1 MDYNTPTHVAPYVHT
16 GIIGQTESFGVASL
30 LESQFLESS
39 GVFHE
44 DGSDVCSSSDGNTA
58 SIQSC
63 GSLSVFPTKYQI
75 ENLPPVDL
83 KCIENSSSADNI
95 NFVQCGLPRGTLSV
109 FVAAADSQESSLD
122 RQQMAASIKSDDH
135 LSAALSVFPK
145 SHHVDLSAVPRS
157 SIDDFDSMIEKSLP
171 SGTLS
176 VFSAGSQETT

>member
-1 MDYNTPTHVAPYVHT
+1 MDYSNPTHVAPYVHT

-44 DGSDVCSSSDGNTA
+44 DSSDLCSSSDGNTA

-83 KCIENSSSADNI
+83 KCIENSSSAENI
-95 NFVQCGLPRGTLSV
+95 NFVQCGLPSGTLSV

-135 LSAALSVFPK
+135 LCAALSVFPK

-157 SIDDFDSMIEKSLP
+157 GIDDFDSMIEKSLP

>member
-1 MDYNTPTHVAPYVHT
+1 MDYTTPTHVAPHVNT

-95 NFVQCGLPRGTLSV
+95 NFVQCGLPSGTLSV